1 MQGFALDISGVKQIE
16 NAIKKMDKAAT
27 KGISDEMNA
36 AVLNIQK
43 DAMRSAPSN
52 FSKLRQSIQVDTV
65 NPIFKRVYSTVLYAP
80 YVEFGTSGT
89 KKTQVKIPPGYESFA
104 AQYKGK
110 GRSAPGEFFKAIQ
123 FWVKRKGIDPKLTY
137 VIFRAILRNGI
148 KPQPFMIPA
157 LERERPRLIKR
168 LRNLFK

>member
-27 KGISDEMNA
+27 KGISDEMSA

-43 DAMRSAPSN
+43 DAMRSAPAN
-52 FSKLRQSIQVDTV
+52 LGKLRQSIQVDTV

-80 YVEFGTSGT
+80 YVEFGTG
-89 KKTQVKIPPGYESFA
+89 KNVRVHAKYEAFA

-157 LERERPRLIKR
+157 LEREKPRLIKR

>member
-1 MQGFALDISGVKQIE
+1 MQGFSLDISGIKQVE
-16 NAIKKMDKAAT
+16 NAIKKMDKKVT
-27 KGISDEMNA
+27 KGIADEMSA

-43 DAMRSAPSN
+43 DAMRSAPVN
-52 FSKLRQSIQVDTV
+52 LGKLRQSIQIDTT
-65 NPIFKRVYSTVLYAP
+65 NPIFKKVYSTVSYAP
-80 YVEFGTSGT
+80 YVEFGTG
-89 KKTQVKIPPGYESFA
+89 KNVQVPAKYEAFA

-123 FWVKRKGIDPKLTY
+123 FWVKRKGIDPKLAY

-157 LERERPRLIKR
+157 LEREKPRLIKR

>member
-16 NAIKKMDKAAT
+16 NAIKKMDKAVS
-27 KGISDEMNA
+27 KGISDEMSA

-43 DAMRSAPSN
+43 DAMRSAPVN
-52 FSKLRQSIQVDTV
+52 LGKLRQSIQVDTV
-65 NPIFKRVYSTVLYAP
+65 NPIFKKVYSTVKYAP

-89 KKTQVKIPPGYESFA
+89 KKSQVHVPPGYEAFA

-110 GRSAPGEFFKAIQ
+110 GATAPGEFYKAIQ

-137 VIFRAILRNGI
+137 PIFRAILLKGI

-157 LERERPRLIKR
+157 LEREKPKLLKR